1 MNNAIKKDAG
11 MANAL
16 YPSAPA
22 ATSVRRR
29 TQPLH
34 VVAPHLHR
42 VAITVLILISL
53 LLLQLVDASSIR
65 RPGTSRKASSSRP
78 DPNAPLHLPAHCRPN
93 RFAALSPPTVA
104 AVCRD
109 GVVLVA
115 VHSGPALEPLLVPA
129 ARADSEEQGEASSE
143 QDTGDDSGTA
153 AGAALE
159 DLPGTYRGPFRVS
172 PIDGHGTTLLSVGW
186 RADCVALAAKCRSLA
201 AEEAATYGLG
211 MGLLG
216 STGGDGEDGDDAV
229 LMGPDYAASIAAD
242 VSLWLAKCAISGG
255 MRTMNCV
262 GLLASCSTAGGCLHL
277 IDETSIHRVRA
288 LAIGLGSK
296 RINRR
301 LVEVDFSSME
311 WGEAVNTLLGI
322 IAQEAGVARNDGGK
336 QEDEDKDSDGDDDA
350 PTENEKETRWQLP
363 EGSRVE
369 LAFVDAKRMRRI
381 NQRMVE
387 GSIIDAS

>member
-1 MNNAIKKDAG
+1 
-11 MANAL
+11 MASAL
-16 YPSAPA
+16 HPSTPA
-22 ATSVRRR
+22 AASVRQR
-29 TQPLH
+29 QCHL
-34 VVAPHLHR
+34 VPHLHR
-42 VAITVLILISL
+42 TAIAVFLFL

-65 RPGTSRKASSSRP
+65 RPGTSRKQNTASSRP
-78 DPNAPLHLPAHCRPN
+78 DTASSLPAHCRPN
-93 RFAALSPPTVA
+93 RFAALSPPAVA

-129 ARADSEEQGEASSE
+129 ARAGSEEQSEATSE
-143 QDTGDDSGTA
+143 EDAGDDSGTKA
-153 AGAALE
+153 SALE
-159 DLPGTYRGPFRVS
+159 DLPATYRGPFRVS

-186 RADCVALAAKCRSLA
+186 RADCAAQAAKCRSLA

-229 LMGPDYAASIAAD
+229 LMGPDYAAGIAAD
-242 VSLWLAKCAISGG
+242 TSLWLAKCAISGG

-262 GLLASCSTAGGCLHL
+262 GLLASCSATGGCLHL

-288 LAIGLGSK
+288 LAIGLGSE

-301 LVEVDFSSME
+301 LVGIDFSSME